1 MGEVG
6 EVGTSDLKPRD
17 GGAAGGLLASYAISL
32 ASCPLAAR
40 LLCPARLHRRDL
52 NWPRRLH
59 LTPLPACSA
68 HVYASQIPPGHG
80 QTGRQAVAQRSAAS
94 PNKSNL
100 ARSAVWVKQR
110 RAAAA
115 AAFPLNCSNQ
125 AEGGGKTEGSE
136 APEGTVPRGHYPP
149 VGAAVRA
156 VVRRERDVT
165 GRLEDE

>member
-1 MGEVG
+1 MSVAAGGGGGRGGRGGRGGDITPKAQRWGE
-6 EVGTSDLKPRD
+6 S
-17 GGAAGGLLASYAISL
+17 GGLLAGCAISL
-32 ASCPLAAR
+32 ASCPLAAC

-100 ARSAVWVKQR
+100 ARSAVWVKR
-110 RAAAA
+110 RRRRRR
-115 AAFPLNCSNQ
+115 
-125 AEGGGKTEGSE
+125 
-136 APEGTVPRGHYPP
+136 VPPQ
-149 VGAAVRA
+149 
-156 VVRRERDVT
+156 
-165 GRLEDE
+165 LF